1 MIVAVQGTK
10 EFNDYNVFLRAM
22 SVALS
27 GMKEDDNEFIVYSVG
42 PAKINNFVSEFC
54 NLSERGMKA
63 RGKKIKFYNTAPSWL
78 DTNIEQLNYFAFLS
92 KPNEQKSKLV
102 QTAELKNI
110 EVGIFKY

>member
-27 GMKEDDNEFIVYSVG
+27 GMKNEDNEFIIYSAG
-42 PAKINNFVSEFC
+42 PAKINNFVSEFS

-63 RGKKIKFYNTAPSWL
+63 RGKKIKFYNTAPAWL
-78 DTNIEQLNYFAFLS
+78 NKNINQINYFAFLS
-92 KPNEQKSKLV
+92 RPKEPKSKLV
-102 QTAELKNI
+102 LFAEANNI
-110 EVGIFKY
+110 DVGLFKY